1 MYKIERVYSRV
12 WLISGRYRLRI
23 TCCLVSRL
31 LKSRREGM
39 IIMNEHINSNKYK
52 NKDKVKAKDS

>member
-1 MYKIERVYSRV
+1 MYRIEYYNRV

-31 LKSRREGM
+31 LKRSREGM